1 MNTASNEPH
10 PFRLSALLLNAALVL
25 PPAFLYTVKTDS
37 PVYFLLASAIL
48 LFAFFRK
55 DYLPLRDRPVIYS
68 VTAALVLTILPDM
81 LIVIDDSRYGIFDLL
96 IRSNLIVPLMIYLA
110 AFSCAFYPYPQRR
123 GITAACVVLALVIC
137 GDRFNTRDLTNAL
150 LFFLDPVLRHYPAAF
165 ALAAGWTALILPI
178 YFLLPGR
185 PEKNAAEAWSVRLR
199 PLILTALLLVLPL
212 GALAVQRYYYSND
225 RLMRAVEYY
234 VLRISVRRFAA
245 RYQQNRRRTL
255 SASTDLNRPL
265 PPEWLEHSDAV
276 LLRVRSPFPPGYLR
290 SGVYEFYRSGQ
301 WRRGNDPPDP
311 QNLPADR
318 RAGLI
323 SYSTFTLPGRT
334 GKESG
339 ASMEIYFAGLESSG
353 RIPVPGDLLEI
364 DAVADSGTITEHG
377 LITLKHWKP
386 DGGCTVRMT
395 RADSESAWQ
404 GPAEPEKNPAC
415 LAVPAELRPQ
425 LTAYLR
431 SVLPPQLRHGDAE
444 VILRL
449 KNHFADFRY
458 SLENVNS
465 GKSVEPLSYF
475 LLHSRTGHCEFFATA
490 AVLLLRSAG
499 IPARYVTGFV
509 CEEKSPVADYYL
521 ARSSH
526 AHAWCEAYLRDRRQW
541 VPVDFTPG
549 QVQAEFR
556 RPVDQDR
563 AFRAWSDAVRQLF
576 QQGFADIRRGHF
588 AQAVA
593 DLLAGLWN
601 LLRRLPPVGIG
612 ILILAAG
619 TGVWYYLRRRKK
631 IKSRS
636 GVSALSPAVR
646 RFAAEFQSFERSY
659 AALTGKRRPEE
670 TALLEFY
677 REPGT
682 TELCRFYESVRY
694 GGAEPAEED
703 FTRFRKLAAEILAAA
718 RQRNGK

>member
-1 MNTASNEPH
+1 VNTASNEPH
-10 PFRLSALLLNAALVL
+10 PFRISALLLNAALVL

-137 GDRFNTRDLTNAL
+137 GDRFNTRNLSNTL
-150 LFFLDPVLRHYPAAF
+150 LFFLDPVLLHYPTAF
-165 ALAAGWTALILPI
+165 ALAAGWTALVLPI

-185 PEKNAAEAWSVRLR
+185 PEKTAAEAWSARLR
-199 PLILTALLLVLPL
+199 PVILIALLLVLPL

-245 RYQQNRRRTL
+245 HYQQNRRRIL

-265 PPEWLEHSDAV
+265 PPEWLEHADAV
-276 LLRVRSPFPPGYLR
+276 LLRVRAPFPPGYLR
-290 SGVYEFYRSGQ
+290 SGVYELYHSGQ
-301 WRRGNDPPDP
+301 WRSRRDSPAP

-323 SYSTFTLPGRT
+323 SYSTFTLPGRAKT
-334 GKESG
+334 VSG
-339 ASMEIYFAGLESSG
+339 ASMEIYFAGLQSEG

-364 DAVADSGTITEHG
+364 DAVADSGTISEHG
-377 LITLKHWKP
+377 LLTLKHWKA
-386 DGGCTVRMT
+386 DGGCTVRMV
-395 RADSESAWQ
+395 RSESESAWQ

-415 LAVPAELRPQ
+415 LAVPAELQRE
-425 LTAYLR
+425 LAAYLQG
-431 SVLPPQLRHGDAE
+431 VLPPELRHGDAE

-465 GKSVEPLSYF
+465 GRTEDPLVYF
-475 LLHSRTGHCEFFATA
+475 LRHSRAGHCEFFATA
-490 AVLLLRSAG
+490 GVLLLRSAG

-509 CEEKSPVADYYL
+509 CAEKSPVADYYL

-541 VPVDFTPG
+541 VLVDFTPG
-549 QVQAEFR
+549 AVQAAFR
-556 RPVDQDR
+556 RPVDRNR
-563 AFRAWSDAVRQLF
+563 AFRAWFDAVRQLF

-593 DLLAGLWN
+593 DLFTGLWN
-601 LLRRLPPVGIG
+601 LLWRLPPVGIG
-612 ILILAAG
+612 ILILVLGA
-619 TGVWYYLRRRKK
+619 VCYYFRRRKK
-631 IKSRS
+631 IRSRT
-636 GVSALSPAVR
+636 GIPVLSPVRR
-646 RFAAEFQSFERSY
+646 RFAAEFQLFERRY
-659 AALTGKRRPEE
+659 AALSGERRPDE

-677 REPGT
+677 REPGSR
-682 TELCRFYESVRY
+682 ELCRFYETIRY
-694 GGAEPAEED
+694 GGTEPSEED
-703 FTRFRKLAAEILAAA
+703 FTRFRNQAAEILAAA
-718 RQRNGK
+718 RSRDKK